1 MKYTVVVADD
11 EEEIRRSLV
20 RRVKW
25 EEIGFEVVGEAENGA
40 DALELVEKLEPDL
53 LLTDIKMPFLSGI
66 ELARAVR
73 EVRPMVQIAFL
84 SGFDDFTYAQQAIQY
99 NIVSYML
106 KPISAK
112 EIEAELIKIK
122 KAMDQRV
129 EEFTKE
135 RKEKLD
141 IRKTQFLIPLLL
153 DSFQNERVS
162 EEALL
167 ERAEECELIRN
178 PKPDNMQYVVLVTGI
193 RDANGKDQTSYSS
206 VNAVDMILK
215 KYVHYVSCH
224 LEGRVVSLIAT
235 TPGGMG
241 KYLHIIVEEIVQS
254 VERIM
259 GYCCQ
264 VGVSRSVNTLG
275 KCRESYLEAMNALSY
290 SRKDKSSVYFIS
302 DAEHGSGLEQGEIQ
316 EITATMEN
324 FLRGGMAEDLEI
336 YLDDLEKKLRNGGKN
351 TLVLSTILLTEIGA
365 AVYKVI
371 YMAIGECGVEVLQKK
386 YSMQQMREMER
397 MAENFQIIKMLCM
410 EAKKM
415 LMDQRK
421 KSSEVICE
429 QAVQIIQDRYA
440 QQDLSVMIISEE
452 IGVSPNYL
460 SSLIKKTTGSSLVE
474 ILTGDGL
481 GEGKEGSTNSVI
493 EKKKVV
499 FLTKSMD
506 SSFWQSAYAGAGAA
520 SAEYNLDLVCEGP
533 DGDGEEDYEAQN
545 EMIDRAIREQVD
557 ALLFSAIDFEKNAEA
572 IDRAAKAGIRIVVVD
587 SPVNSEAV
595 ECYIGTDNYE
605 AGCMAGE
612 EVLGNPAEN
621 LNIGIV
627 NFDKSTENGQLREKG
642 FRDTVLNDDRA
653 NITASINVK
662 STITDAREG
671 TERMLLDNP
680 QINVI
685 VTFNEWTTLGVGD
698 AVEALGAGE
707 RTQVV
712 AFDSN
717 VKSIGMLEKGN
728 VDALIVQNPYAMGY
742 LGIEQINTLLNG
754 QKPEKKETATSSIL
768 VTRENMY
775 DDKSQKAL
783 FSFEEK

>member
-122 KAMDQRV
+122 KSMDQRM

-135 RKEKLD
+135 RKERLD
-141 IRKTQFLIPLLL
+141 SRKTEFLIPLLL

-162 EEALL
+162 EETLL
-167 ERAEECELIRN
+167 ERAEACELIRN

-215 KYVHYVSCH
+215 KYVHYISCH

-302 DAEHGSGLEQGEIQ
+302 
-316 EITATMEN
+316 
-324 FLRGGMAEDLEI
+324 
-336 YLDDLEKKLRNGGKN
+336 
-351 TLVLSTILLTEIGA
+351 VL
-365 AVYKVI
+365 
-371 YMAIGECGVEVLQKK
+371 
-386 YSMQQMREMER
+386 
-397 MAENFQIIKMLCM
+397 
-410 EAKKM
+410 
-415 LMDQRK
+415 
-421 KSSEVICE
+421 
-429 QAVQIIQDRYA
+429 
-440 QQDLSVMIISEE
+440 
-452 IGVSPNYL
+452 P
-460 SSLIKKTTGSSLVE
+460 
-474 ILTGDGL
+474 
-481 GEGKEGSTNSVI
+481 
-493 EKKKVV
+493 
-499 FLTKSMD
+499 
-506 SSFWQSAYAGAGAA
+506 
-520 SAEYNLDLVCEGP
+520 P
-533 DGDGEEDYEAQN
+533 
-545 EMIDRAIREQVD
+545 
-557 ALLFSAIDFEKNAEA
+557 
-572 IDRAAKAGIRIVVVD
+572 
-587 SPVNSEAV
+587 
-595 ECYIGTDNYE
+595 
-605 AGCMAGE
+605 
-612 EVLGNPAEN
+612 
-621 LNIGIV
+621 
-627 NFDKSTENGQLREKG
+627 
-642 FRDTVLNDDRA
+642 
-653 NITASINVK
+653 
-662 STITDAREG
+662 
-671 TERMLLDNP
+671 
-680 QINVI
+680 
-685 VTFNEWTTLGVGD
+685 
-698 AVEALGAGE
+698 
-707 RTQVV
+707 
-712 AFDSN
+712 
-717 VKSIGMLEKGN
+717 
-728 VDALIVQNPYAMGY
+728 
-742 LGIEQINTLLNG
+742 
-754 QKPEKKETATSSIL
+754 
-768 VTRENMY
+768 
-775 DDKSQKAL
+775 
-783 FSFEEK
+783 

>member
-1 MKYTVVVADD
+1 MTVREYTVVVADD

-73 EVRPMVQIAFL
+73 EVCPMVQIAFL

-302 DAEHGSGLEQGEIQ
+302 DAEHG
-316 EITATMEN
+316 
-324 FLRGGMAEDLEI
+324 
-336 YLDDLEKKLRNGGKN
+336 
-351 TLVLSTILLTEIGA
+351 
-365 AVYKVI
+365 
-371 YMAIGECGVEVLQKK
+371 
-386 YSMQQMREMER
+386 
-397 MAENFQIIKMLCM
+397 
-410 EAKKM
+410 
-415 LMDQRK
+415 
-421 KSSEVICE
+421 
-429 QAVQIIQDRYA
+429 
-440 QQDLSVMIISEE
+440 
-452 IGVSPNYL
+452 
-460 SSLIKKTTGSSLVE
+460 
-474 ILTGDGL
+474 
-481 GEGKEGSTNSVI
+481 
-493 EKKKVV
+493 
-499 FLTKSMD
+499 
-506 SSFWQSAYAGAGAA
+506 
-520 SAEYNLDLVCEGP
+520 
-533 DGDGEEDYEAQN
+533 
-545 EMIDRAIREQVD
+545 
-557 ALLFSAIDFEKNAEA
+557 
-572 IDRAAKAGIRIVVVD
+572 
-587 SPVNSEAV
+587 
-595 ECYIGTDNYE
+595 
-605 AGCMAGE
+605 
-612 EVLGNPAEN
+612 
-621 LNIGIV
+621 
-627 NFDKSTENGQLREKG
+627 
-642 FRDTVLNDDRA
+642 
-653 NITASINVK
+653 
-662 STITDAREG
+662 
-671 TERMLLDNP
+671 
-680 QINVI
+680 
-685 VTFNEWTTLGVGD
+685 
-698 AVEALGAGE
+698 
-707 RTQVV
+707 
-712 AFDSN
+712 
-717 VKSIGMLEKGN
+717 
-728 VDALIVQNPYAMGY
+728 
-742 LGIEQINTLLNG
+742 
-754 QKPEKKETATSSIL
+754 
-768 VTRENMY
+768 
-775 DDKSQKAL
+775 
-783 FSFEEK
+783 